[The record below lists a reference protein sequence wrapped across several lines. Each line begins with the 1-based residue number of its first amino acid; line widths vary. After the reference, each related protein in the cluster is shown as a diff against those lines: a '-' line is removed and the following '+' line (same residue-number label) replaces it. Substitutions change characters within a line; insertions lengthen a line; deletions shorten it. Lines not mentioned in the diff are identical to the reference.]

1 MYEDHQLKSAPSGP
15 APPVPALDPRYR
27 PTSSRPGSMSVGSR
41 ASMEGGGARTSA
53 DGSGYEATLRQR
65 ERAGPF
71 VSYGGSPGAG
81 AASRSATSS
90 RSYGQLDGPNRPSI
104 TLEGRPSMTD
114 GRPSMSQEPTSSSYH
129 TGPTSQDSHSLH
141 PARRSSLQHPAD
153 STGTG
158 LGATGTSATRPNRTP
173 SPRIAIQPNTASA
186 SPALSTHSNPSAD
199 LLTPATDK
207 SRERRTSSKRSTQTT
222 HTQATTQTEYTTRGS
237 TEDADGYRV
246 RATYARLEV
255 EGVPGDG
262 WMEGVER
269 TRTRIVSAA
278 SAAVLEANKGVGGKG
293 ADVSEDEERQLRS
306 TDRYGF
312 FSTPAPRHEDRL
324 ALLPAQAFRQPASTS
339 KQPPIPA
346 APSAIPPLPQIS
358 TIPPPSYDPREAYR
372 IAKWERMLLP
382 SSTPGSGGRGSIGG
396 GGLGWKWDPRKVKK
410 RTERVFKGVPDRWR
424 SAAWGTLVEERVV
437 RPGGRRT
444 ERVGLGELARRYR
457 DLLDLPSEHDVQI
470 DLDVP
475 RTISGHVM
483 FHTRYGQ
490 GQRSLFHVLHA
501 FSLLCPSCGY
511 VQGMGPIA
519 ATLLNY
525 FEPERTYAILVR
537 LHDEYEMHT
546 IFQPGFPGLL
556 ESIYVQER
564 LVERIM
570 PGVYQALSKHMISST
585 SFVTKWYITLF
596 TNTVPFQTQLR
607 LWDAFLLE
615 GRDVLIIAAVA
626 ILWVLK
632 DQLSAGQANFETI
645 LSLLSST
652 FVLEDEDE
660 FLRWME
666 RLLTDQRV
674 RDEMDGWRADWG
686 RLVAEGK
693 SGNAL
698 L

>member
-1 MYEDHQLKSAPSGP
+1 MPPSSYNTHSDAASIRSSSETTAATIFSMYEDHQLKPSGMS

-27 PTSSRPGSMSVGSR
+27 YTQSVGSR
-41 ASMEGGGARTSA
+41 ASVEGRGVSRPPSSA
-53 DGSGYEATLRQR
+53 DGYEATVRQR
-65 ERAGPF
+65 AP
-71 VSYGGSPGAG
+71 VSGSGNRMSS
-81 AASRSATSS
+81 ASK
-90 RSYGQLDGPNRPSI
+90 RSYGPLQDN
-104 TLEGRPSMTD
+104 
-114 GRPSMSQEPTSSSYH
+114 GRPSMSHEPTSSSYH
-129 TGPTSQDSHSLH
+129 TAQDSHY
-141 PARRSSLQHPAD
+141 PTRRSSSQHLAD
-153 STGTG
+153 SIGPNAVG
-158 LGATGTSATRPNRTP
+158 PSSSGSAMTRPNRTP
-173 SPRIAIQPNTASA
+173 SPRIAIQPNT
-186 SPALSTHSNPSAD
+186 PALSTHSNPSAAD
-199 LLTPATDK
+199 LLLTPATDK
-207 SRERRTSSKRSTQTT
+207 SRERRTSSKHSTQT
-222 HTQATTQTEYTTRGS
+222 QTTAPTEYTTRGS

-278 SAAVLEANKGVGGKG
+278 SAAVLEASRGAGGKG
-293 ADVSEDEERQLRS
+293 ADVSEDEEKRLRS

-312 FSTPAPRHEDRL
+312 FSTPAPRHEGRL
-324 ALLPAQAFRQPASTS
+324 ALLPAQAFRHLPSTS
-339 KQPPIPA
+339 KQPPIPS
-346 APSAIPPLPQIS
+346 APNAVPALPQI
-358 TIPPPSYDPREAYR
+358 TRIPPPTHDSREANR
-372 IAKWERMLLP
+372 IAKWERMLVS
-382 SSTPGSGGRGSIGG
+382 SSTPGSGGRAGNGGSGMD
-396 GGLGWKWDPRKVKK
+396 WKWDPRKVKK

-424 SAAWGTLVEERVV
+424 SAAWGTLVEERLIS
-437 RPGGRRT
+437 RSG
-444 ERVGLGELARRYR
+444 ERVGVGELARRYR
-457 DLLDLPSEHDVQI
+457 DLIDMPSEHDVQI

-564 LVERIM
+564 LVERVM
-570 PGVYQALSKHMISST
+570 PGVYQSLSKHMISST

-596 TNTVPFQTQLR
+596 ANTVPYQTQLR

-615 GRDVLIIAAVA
+615 GRDVLIVAAVA
-626 ILWVLK
+626 ILWVVK
-632 DQLSAGQANFETI
+632 DQLSAAQANFETI

-652 FVLEDEDE
+652 FVFEDDDL
-660 FLRWME
+660 FMRWME
-666 RLLTDQRV
+666 RVLTDRKV
-674 RDEMDGWRADWG
+674 RDEMDGWRAEWG
-686 RLVAEGK
+686 RLVREDKDG
-693 SGNAL
+693 SAL

>member
-1 MYEDHQLKSAPSGP
+1 MALATQSLPHPHRRMPPSSFNTHSDAASIRSSSETTAATIFSMYEEPQFKTGP
-15 APPVPALDPRYR
+15 QPPVPALDPRYR
-27 PTSSRPGSMSVGSR
+27 NSRMSVGSR
-41 ASMEGGGARTSA
+41 ASVDRGSSRPVTETSSRPLTEHSSRPVT
-53 DGSGYEATLRQR
+53 DSSSMLDRKSGEAVPYEPTVRQR
-65 ERAGPF
+65 ERVGPP
-71 VSYGGSPGAG
+71 VSYGGPPG
-81 AASRSATSS
+81 S
-90 RSYGQLDGPNRPSI
+90 
-104 TLEGRPSMTD
+104 
-114 GRPSMSQEPTSSSYH
+114 
-129 TGPTSQDSHSLH
+129 
-141 PARRSSLQHPAD
+141 RRSSRQDVFHPHAGQDPHLYPTRQSSLHRFTD
-153 STGTG
+153 S
-158 LGATGTSATRPNRTP
+158 GTSSIPIP
-173 SPRIAIQPNTASA
+173 QPQIAIQPTATPS
-186 SPALSTHSNPSAD
+186 LSTHSNPSGD

-207 SRERRTSSKRSTQTT
+207 SRDRRTSA
-222 HTQATTQTEYTTRGS
+222 HTQTTQTEYTTRGS

-246 RATYARLEV
+246 RATYARLEA

-269 TRTRIVSAA
+269 TRTRVVSAA
-278 SAAVLEANKGVGGKG
+278 SAAVLEASKG
-293 ADVSEDEERQLRS
+293 AGEKGAAVSEDEEKRLRS

-312 FSTPAPRHEDRL
+312 FNTPAPRHEGRL
-324 ALLPAQAFRQPASTS
+324 ALLPSQPFRHLPSTS
-339 KQPPIPA
+339 KQPAIPTPQNA
-346 APSAIPPLPQIS
+346 VPPLPSITS
-358 TIPPPSYDPREAYR
+358 IPAPEVDRRELHR
-372 IAKWERMLLP
+372 IGKWERMLLP
-382 SSTPGSGGRGSIGG
+382 SSNPGARGEA
-396 GGLGWKWDPRKVKK
+396 WKWDPRKVKK
-410 RTERVFKGVPDRWR
+410 RTERVFKGIPDRWR
-424 SAAWGTLVEERVV
+424 SAAWGTLTEEKIL
-437 RPGGRRT
+437 RRGP
-444 ERVGLGELARRYR
+444 RVGLAELASRYR
-457 DLLDLPSEHDVQI
+457 DLVDQPSEHDVQI

-525 FEPERTYAILVR
+525 FDPERTYAILVR

-564 LVERIM
+564 LVERTM

-596 TNTVPFQTQLR
+596 ANTVPFQTQLR

-615 GRDVLIIAAVA
+615 GRDVLVITAVA
-626 ILWVLK
+626 ILWVVK
-632 DQLSAGQANFETI
+632 EQISAAQANFETI

-652 FVLEDEDE
+652 FVLEDEDQMM
-660 FLRWME
+660 RWME
-666 RLLTDQRV
+666 RLLSDRRL
-674 RDEMDGWRADWG
+674 RDEMAQWRADWG

-693 SGNAL
+693 SGSAL

>member
-1 MYEDHQLKSAPSGP
+1 MALQTQTIPALPPHSHSHSHTRRGMPPSSFNTHSDAASIRSSSETTAATIFSMYEDPQVKSAPTVP

-27 PTSSRPGSMSVGSR
+27 HANSSRPGTMSVGSR
-41 ASMEGGGARTSA
+41 ASAEGGGRTSA
-53 DGSGYEATLRQR
+53 DVGGYEATVRMR
-65 ERAGPF
+65 ERAGM
-71 VSYGGSPGAG
+71 PGAG
-81 AASRSATSS
+81 SRASS
-90 RSYGQLDGPNRPSI
+90 RYGSNRPSVALDGRPSM
-104 TLEGRPSMTD
+104 TEGRPSMSLD
-114 GRPSMSQEPTSSSYH
+114 PTSLSF
-129 TGPTSQDSHSLH
+129 PTSQDSHSPY
-141 PARRSSLQHPAD
+141 PARRSSLQHLAD
-153 STGTG
+153 S
-158 LGATGTSATRPNRTP
+158 ATNSTNLATPRPNRTP
-173 SPRIAIQPNTASA
+173 SPHIAIHPNTASA

-237 TEDADGYRV
+237 AEDADGFRV
-246 RATYARLEV
+246 RATYARLEA

-269 TRTRIVSAA
+269 TRTRVVSAA
-278 SAAVLEANKGVGGKG
+278 SAAVLEASKGVGGK
-293 ADVSEDEERQLRS
+293 
-306 TDRYGF
+306 
-312 FSTPAPRHEDRL
+312 
-324 ALLPAQAFRQPASTS
+324 
-339 KQPPIPA
+339 
-346 APSAIPPLPQIS
+346 
-358 TIPPPSYDPREAYR
+358 
-372 IAKWERMLLP
+372 
-382 SSTPGSGGRGSIGG
+382 
-396 GGLGWKWDPRKVKK
+396 GWKWDPRKVKK
-410 RTERVFKGVPDRWR
+410 RTERVFKGIPDRWR
-424 SAAWGTLVEERVV
+424 SAAWGTLAEERVV
-437 RPGGRRT
+437 RPSGRRT

-457 DLLDLPSEHDVQI
+457 DLLDQPSEHDVQI

-570 PGVYQALSKHMISST
+570 PGVYQSLSKHMISST

-596 TNTVPFQTQLR
+596 ANTVPFQTQLR

-615 GRDVLIIAAVA
+615 GRDVLVIAAVA

-632 DQLSAGQANFETI
+632 DQLSAEQANFETI

-652 FVLEDEDE
+652 FVLEDEDG

-666 RLLTDQRV
+666 RVLTDRRV

-686 RLVAEGK
+686 RLVADGK